1 MGILDIVKN
10 SQALAMESVPSGGS
24 TYSALVYQIFEANP
38 GKIFSGKL
46 LLNLFKSQGLDIPN
60 IGNILFQ
67 ANKTG
72 QLRRLKSG
80 FYTLG

>member
-1 MGILDIVKN
+1 MGIQDIVKN
-10 SQALAMESVPSGGS
+10 SQTLAMESVPSGGS

-46 LLNLFKSQGLDIPN
+46 LLDLFKSQGVDIPN

-67 ANKTG
+67 AYKAG
-72 QLRRLKSG
+72 MIKRLKSG
-80 FYTLG
+80 FYTLA